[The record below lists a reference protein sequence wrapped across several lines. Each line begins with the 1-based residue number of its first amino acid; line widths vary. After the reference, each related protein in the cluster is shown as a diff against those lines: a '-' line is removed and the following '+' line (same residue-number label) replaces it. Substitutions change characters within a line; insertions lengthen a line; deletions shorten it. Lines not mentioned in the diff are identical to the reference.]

1 MLALDNIFIFKKY
14 LGIMHI
20 QNMLMIYGLLR
31 LIIENIIINRFLSWF
46 DKNRKI
52 RGFVT
57 DPYASTATTHNIIFN
72 RESGSIT
79 LIFLFRKYSVHP
91 LNIRGNIL
99 IKKIT
104 KVI

>member
-1 MLALDNIFIFKKY
+1 MA
-14 LGIMHI
+14 
-20 QNMLMIYGLLR
+20 LLR
-31 LIIENIIINRFLSWF
+31 LIVHIIHENIIINRFLCWF
-46 DKNRKI
+46 QKNRKI
-52 RGFVT
+52 GGFVT
-57 DPYASTATTHNIIFN
+57 DPHASTATTHNIIFN

-79 LIFLFRKYSVHP
+79 FIFPFRKYSIHP